1 MEGADLLVCIGNTGC
16 GKSTLLSSL
25 IHGVESMKTSKI
37 DMKTGKKS
45 MKKLINCSEP
55 SNIFKIGHS
64 ELNLRH
70 FYQGF
75 RKTMPQK
82 LRLQMWQV

>member
-25 IHGVESMKTSKI
+25 IHGVESMTLSKK
-37 DMKTGKKS
+37 DKKKGKKS
-45 MKKLINCSEP
+45 FIDCSEP

-64 ELNLRH
+64 GVKSETFLPR
-70 FYQGF
+70 F
-75 RKTMPQK
+75 
-82 LRLQMWQV
+82 

>member
-64 ELNLRH
+64 GVNSETFLPR
-70 FYQGF
+70 F
-75 RKTMPQK
+75 
-82 LRLQMWQV
+82 